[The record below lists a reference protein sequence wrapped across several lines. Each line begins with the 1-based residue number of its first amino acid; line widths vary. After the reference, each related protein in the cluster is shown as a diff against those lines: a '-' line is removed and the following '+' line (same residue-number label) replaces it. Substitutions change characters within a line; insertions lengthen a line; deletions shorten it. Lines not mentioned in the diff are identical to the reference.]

1 MPGQNDERDQ
11 DGEREAGDASAGVPS
26 PDERVSG
33 PRAVPRPSAAS
44 QGKPVPKPVRAAPAA
59 KEPPRAAPVPTMA
72 SRDAPVPRPV
82 RRDSPA
88 EGTPCAGPDAPPPT
102 EEASAPEPSGTIFE
116 TGPTTPPAGGRA
128 ATPDT
133 GSWSDRISFSNVKK
147 TTSPGTTQ
155 AVKTGPGDMRKLQF
169 TRHTIRGEDR
179 VTIRD
184 DIDVVYR
191 FLSSSGPDLYPDK
204 HQGRL
209 VDISLT
215 GAQIEGPLP
224 GDPPEQ
230 DLLSGVV
237 LVRAKMD
244 LPFVEEPLVV
254 DSQVSWVKPAGD
266 DLSLVGLRFAGL
278 TQGQANL
285 IRAFFIGL
293 QSPTRNKF
301 RRGRR

>member
-1 MPGQNDERDQ
+1 MPDCNGTRDP
-11 DGEREAGDASAGVPS
+11 DGERDAGDAAAGEPS
-26 PDERVSG
+26 PEEKGSG
-33 PRAVPRPSAAS
+33 PRAVPRPSPAS
-44 QGKPVPKPVRAAPAA
+44 RGQPVPRPVRASDPV
-59 KEPPRAAPVPTMA
+59 KEPPRATPVPSKA

-82 RRDSPA
+82 RHESPA
-88 EGTPCAGPDAPPPT
+88 LGTPCVDPDAPRPT
-102 EEASAPEPSGTIFE
+102 EETSAPEAAGTIFE
-116 TGPTTPPAGGRA
+116 TGPKTPPGGGRTVA
-128 ATPDT
+128 PDAE
-133 GSWSDRISFSNVKK
+133 SWSDRISFSKVKK

-155 AVKTGPGDMRKLQF
+155 AVKTGPGDTRKLQF

-184 DIDVVYR
+184 DIEVVYR

-204 HQGRL
+204 HRGRL

-215 GAQIEGPLP
+215 GTQIEGPLP
-224 GDPPEQ
+224 ADPPER

-244 LPFVEEPLVV
+244 LPFVEKPLVV
-254 DSQVSWVKPAGD
+254 DSQVSWVKPGGG
-266 DLSLVGLRFAGL
+266 DLSLIGLRFAGL
-278 TQGQANL
+278 TQEQTNL
-285 IRAFFIGL
+285 IRGFFIGL